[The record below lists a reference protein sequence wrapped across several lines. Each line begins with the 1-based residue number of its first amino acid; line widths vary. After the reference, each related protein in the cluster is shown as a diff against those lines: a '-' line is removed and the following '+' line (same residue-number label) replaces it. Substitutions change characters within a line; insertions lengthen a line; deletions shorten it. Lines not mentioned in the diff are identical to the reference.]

1 MPGTGRDSGRLRF
14 QPWAGPRG
22 KVAIHLALVL
32 GVAFSAGWPAD
43 GLAAAIPIGRE
54 KQLLWDD
61 YLIET
66 LHNTG
71 FVLNQAEKAP
81 NNPVIRQDRPWEGN
95 LIRVATVFYD
105 EDQGRFRLWYTSE
118 NVKPSPGDRWERSGQ
133 IVCYATSRDGYRWTK
148 PNVGR
153 VKFNGST
160 RNNILDG
167 RSWPGF
173 KGGIIPD
180 GHEPDPSRRYKG
192 LVMSVAGPEPNSTSS
207 PGMRFDLYYSSDGF
221 EWRPHAGNPVIDWGE
236 RRGRWGPTA
245 LMGWDPIRG
254 VYTAHMEVCRHRR
267 CPRNRRLIGRAES
280 PDLIRWTESV
290 PILVPDSGDPPDT
303 EFYSFWAIP
312 YHGRIAG
319 MLWTFRTTNTVMYPQ
334 FTFSRNGIHYD
345 RRFREPLIPLGADG
359 AFDSVLVSALQPIV
373 HGDRILIYYRGRNWR
388 APEQLD
394 RLGEARAQGA
404 VGLAVL
410 PLDGF
415 ISLDGAATAGD
426 YSEVVTR
433 SFVFSGSTL
442 LLNAQAGFPS
452 QGNVAEVRVEI
463 LRPDSFPVPGY
474 RFEETDLVDAAGPA
488 SAASWRGGD
497 GDVGRLAGQPVKL
510 KFYFRHAKLYSF
522 QFR

>member
-32 GVAFSAGWPAD
+32 GVAFSAGWPAE

-153 VKFNGST
+153 VDFNGST

-173 KGGIIPD
+173 KGGIIRD
-180 GHEPDPSRRYKG
+180 AHDPDPSRRYKG

-207 PGMRFDLYYSSDGF
+207 PGMRFDLYTRPMASSGS
-221 EWRPHAGNPVIDWGE
+221 PMPATPSSTGE
-236 RRGRWGPTA
+236 R
-245 LMGWDPIRG
+245 
-254 VYTAHMEVCRHRR
+254 
-267 CPRNRRLIGRAES
+267 
-280 PDLIRWTESV
+280 
-290 PILVPDSGDPPDT
+290 
-303 EFYSFWAIP
+303 
-312 YHGRIAG
+312 
-319 MLWTFRTTNTVMYPQ
+319 
-334 FTFSRNGIHYD
+334 
-345 RRFREPLIPLGADG
+345 
-359 AFDSVLVSALQPIV
+359 
-373 HGDRILIYYRGRNWR
+373 
-388 APEQLD
+388 
-394 RLGEARAQGA
+394 
-404 VGLAVL
+404 
-410 PLDGF
+410 
-415 ISLDGAATAGD
+415 DGAAGA
-426 YSEVVTR
+426 R
-433 SFVFSGSTL
+433 
-442 LLNAQAGFPS
+442 
-452 QGNVAEVRVEI
+452 
-463 LRPDSFPVPGY
+463 
-474 RFEETDLVDAAGPA
+474 
-488 SAASWRGGD
+488 
-497 GDVGRLAGQPVKL
+497 
-510 KFYFRHAKLYSF
+510 RH
-522 QFR
+522 